1 LGTQIQLSLFV
12 LRIMPKSYHALKVG
26 KMSKP

>member
-26 KMSKP
+26 KNV